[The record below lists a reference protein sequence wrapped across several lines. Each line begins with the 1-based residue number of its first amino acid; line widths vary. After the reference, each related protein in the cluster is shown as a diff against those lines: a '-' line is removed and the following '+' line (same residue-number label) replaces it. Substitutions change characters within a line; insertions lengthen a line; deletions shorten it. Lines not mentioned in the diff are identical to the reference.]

1 MFLVIIGFMTI
12 QKHFRL
18 AKQLA
23 RLLDSQFKIA
33 RFRFGLD
40 PILGLIPEFGNMITT
55 LASLYLFVVAYKLQ
69 VPSKIYIQ
77 MVWNIVVD
85 SFITS
90 VPILGNVADFFFKSN
105 DRNLKLLSPFVDDE
119 VLEGTVVS

>member
-1 MFLVIIGFMTI
+1 MTI
-12 QKHFRL
+12 QEHIRL
-18 AKQLA
+18 AKKLS
-23 RLLDSQFKIA
+23 RLLDSQFEFSG
-33 RFRFGLD
+33 FRFGLD
-40 PILGLIPEFGNMITT
+40 PIIGLIPEFGNVITT

-85 SFITS
+85 SIITS
-90 VPILGNVADFFFKSN
+90 VPVLGNIADFFYKSN
-105 DRNLKLLSPFVDDE
+105 ERNLKLLSPFVDDE